1 MKMDFERDL
10 DLVVLIP
17 TTGRSTL
24 VALADSI
31 MSDAAASGIRVRIVL
46 ALNGAVLHL
55 PTHRNIEIIE
65 LAKFPIGVSK
75 AMNSALEKLSKCVV
89 WTIADDEFWL
99 PGKFKSDLETLQMV
113 GWDAII
119 LPRAIFVDQMGV
131 VVRPRKPLQ
140 ENQTVAS
147 YLFGKLHLGR
157 NPSYISLSG
166 AVALLDVWRKIRFP
180 EDMSIREDIE
190 YLIRHESKGTRLIHN
205 PKTTVKIHVDLN
217 RAHEREIEDGIDALL
232 DWTRNRLLP
241 RERRNFFAITWQKPL
256 AATGDYS
263 TILFNYRELRKGYWN
278 EFSFFDRM
286 CVSILAFYWF
296 IFALTQRFRIFLK
309 TICKSTK

>member
-1 MKMDFERDL
+1 MKIDFEQDL

-24 VALADSI
+24 VALVDSI
-31 MSDAAASGIRVRIVL
+31 VHDAAASGIRVRIVF
-46 ALNGAVLHL
+46 ALNGAVPQL

-65 LAKFPIGVSK
+65 LAKFPIGISK

-89 WTIADDEFWL
+89 WTIADDEIWL
-99 PGKFKSDLETLQMV
+99 PGKFKSDLEILQMV
-113 GWDAII
+113 GWETII

-131 VVRPRKPLQ
+131 AVRPSKPIQ

-190 YLIRHESKGTRLIHN
+190 YLMRHESEGTRLIHN
-205 PKTTVKIHVDLN
+205 PKTTVKIQVDLN

-232 DWTRNRLLP
+232 DWTRDRLLP

-256 AATGDYS
+256 VATGDYS
-263 TILFNYRELRKGYWN
+263 SILFNYRELRKGYWN
-278 EFSFFDRM
+278 EFSFFDRI
-286 CVSILAFYWF
+286 CVSILAFYWC

-309 TICKSTK
+309 TICGSTN